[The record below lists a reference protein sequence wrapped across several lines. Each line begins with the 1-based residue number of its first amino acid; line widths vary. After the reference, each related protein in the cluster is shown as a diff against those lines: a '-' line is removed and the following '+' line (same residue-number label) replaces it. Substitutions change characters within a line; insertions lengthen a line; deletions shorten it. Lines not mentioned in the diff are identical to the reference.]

1 MSKYQDP
8 NSDMSKVKILT
19 SQQWNIKIS
28 RSKQRHTCIKIS
40 RSSQWQI
47 NIFPNT
53 TFSFLYKTD
62 LNRVCLLCYIHVTYI
77 LIGALFRHSFFF
89 CWCHNCLTA
98 LCYDWK
104 RLLFYNIFK
113 KIMTTWQAFMLIT
126 YCKMLNRKNILS
138 LPISMKDKII
148 LWHQQNNGKK
158 T

>member
-1 MSKYQDP
+1 MFALLY
-8 NSDMSKVKILT
+8 T
-19 SQQWNIKIS
+19 RNI
-28 RSKQRHTCIKIS
+28 H
-40 RSSQWQI
+40 
-47 NIFPNT
+47 F
-53 TFSFLYKTD
+53 
-62 LNRVCLLCYIHVTYI
+62 NRCSVQTQ
-77 LIGALFRHSFFF
+77 FFF

-138 LPISMKDKII
+138 LPISMKDIII

-158 T
+158 NLKLKQKTPKMTRIAKNNQIPTTLKHGLVIHIWLCQQFILIF